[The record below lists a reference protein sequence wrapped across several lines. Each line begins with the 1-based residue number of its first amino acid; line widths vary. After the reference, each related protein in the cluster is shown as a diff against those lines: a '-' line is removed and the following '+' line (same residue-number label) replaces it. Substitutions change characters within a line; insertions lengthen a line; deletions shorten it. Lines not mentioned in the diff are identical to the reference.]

1 MALPAE
7 VSEMHEV
14 YAYGMIAPSTLLEL
28 ADDFPQPA
36 GYAEID
42 AVYPSIGG
50 EAAGSAYVLARL
62 GVTVKLAGN
71 RLGNDE
77 SSARTIELLSGAGVD
92 CSAIPMVGD
101 GPSVT
106 EVVVASGESRTIFGT
121 YRKLT
126 VDRGWDEGSEAD
138 VRSSSIVCV
147 DPFFIEESIQVAR
160 WSEASGTPYVTVD
173 ASPDSE
179 VAHHAEVL
187 IVSEEFAGR
196 SLGTHGHE
204 TVGAFTD
211 RCRGLV
217 ILTQGGDRIVSGRA
231 GEQPREHATFPA
243 NVRDTTGAGDGFRA
257 GIIYGMLRGLDTEGL
272 IRTAG
277 AVAALVCER
286 VPGVLNSPTEADLE
300 SFLASHR

>member
-1 MALPAE
+1 
-7 VSEMHEV
+7 MHDV

-42 AVYPSIGG
+42 AIHPSIGG

-62 GVTVKLAGN
+62 GVRTKLAGN

-77 SSARTIELLSGAGVD
+77 SSARTIEILSAAGVD
-92 CSAIPMVGD
+92 CSAIRMVGES
-101 GPSVT
+101 PSVT

-121 YRKLT
+121 YRRLT

-138 VRSSSIVCV
+138 VRCSRIVCV
-147 DPFFIEESIQVAR
+147 DPFFMEESVQVAR
-160 WSEASGTPYVTVD
+160 WCVASQTPYVTVD

-187 IVSEEFAGR
+187 IVSEEFATR
-196 SLGTHGHE
+196 SLGTNGYE
-204 TVGAFTD
+204 TLGAFTD
-211 RCRGLV
+211 QCRGLV
-217 ILTQGGDRIVSGRA
+217 ILTQGGDRMISGRT
-231 GEQPREHATFPA
+231 GEQSREHATFPA
-243 NVRDTTGAGDGFRA
+243 NVRDSTGAGDSFRA

-286 VPGVLNSPTEADLE
+286 VPGVLNSPTEAELA